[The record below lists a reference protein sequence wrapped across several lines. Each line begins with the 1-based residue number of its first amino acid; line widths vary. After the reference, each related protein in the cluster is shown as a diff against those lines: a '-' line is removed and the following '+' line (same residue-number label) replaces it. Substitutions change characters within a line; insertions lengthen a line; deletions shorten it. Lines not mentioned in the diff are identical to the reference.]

1 MTGFT
6 TRCSAKLFD
15 CLRVLALAAVFV
27 CLPLPALADATVRSA
42 AMIATDDGYVVNAD
56 FLLELNPRLV
66 DALQRGVS
74 LHFSVELTVE
84 QPRWYWFDSTVVE
97 SMLQY
102 RLAYHA
108 VTRSYRVS
116 FGGLHRTFDTL
127 DAALLTMTR
136 VRNWYVMPYDAITEG
151 SEYRASLRM
160 RHQIELL
167 PKLLV
172 VTATGGREWALAT
185 PWVRW
190 QFSGEP
196 RP

>member
-1 MTGFT
+1 
-6 TRCSAKLFD
+6 
-15 CLRVLALAAVFV
+15 LRALALALLLL
-27 CLPLPALADATVRSA
+27 CLPATVLAEAAVRSA
-42 AMIATDDGYVVNAD
+42 AMIASEEGYVVNAD
-56 FLLELNPRLV
+56 FQLDLNPRLI

-84 QPRWYWFDSTVVE
+84 QPRWYWVDRTVVE
-97 SMLQY
+97 STLQY

-108 VTRSYRVS
+108 VTRSYRLS
-116 FGGLHRTFDTL
+116 FGGLHRTFDSL
-127 DAALLTMTR
+127 DAALRTMTR
-136 VRNWYVMPYDAITEG
+136 VRNWYVMPYEAITQG
-151 SEYRASLRM
+151 AEYRASLRM

-172 VTATGGREWALAT
+172 VTATGGREWTLAT
-185 PWVRW
+185 PWLRW